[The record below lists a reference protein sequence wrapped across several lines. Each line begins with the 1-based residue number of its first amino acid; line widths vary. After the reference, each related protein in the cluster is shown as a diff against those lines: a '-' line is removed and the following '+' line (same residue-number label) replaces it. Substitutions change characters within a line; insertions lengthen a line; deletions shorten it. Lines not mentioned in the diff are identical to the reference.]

1 MRHPSDVTPPAAKR
15 VASPAMPADLEASVD
30 GYVAAW
36 NEPDPLVRGQLL
48 AAAVTD
54 DFEFTGPTGTFRG
67 RDAVE
72 ALIVALQTRMA
83 GAKVARLGPV
93 DGAAF
98 RWSIVTA
105 DGATLLEGVD
115 EVEAAPDGRLSRV
128 SVAAA
133 TPSG

>member
-1 MRHPSDVTPPAAKR
+1 
-15 VASPAMPADLEASVD
+15 MPTGVEEAVD

-36 NEPDPLVRGQLL
+36 NEPDPVVRTELL

-72 ALIVALQTRMA
+72 GLIVALQSRMA
-83 GAKVARLGPV
+83 GAKVARIGPV
-93 DGAAF
+93 DRGVF
-98 RWSIVTA
+98 RWTIVTA
-105 DGATLLEGVD
+105 AGTTLLEGVD
-115 EVEAAPDGRLSRV
+115 EVQTAADGRLSRI
-128 SVAAA
+128 SVAAG

>member
-1 MRHPSDVTPPAAKR
+1 MT
-15 VASPAMPADLEASVD
+15 ADLEQAVD

-36 NEPDPLVRGQLL
+36 NEPDPMARAQLL

-67 RDAVE
+67 REAVE
-72 ALIVALQTRMA
+72 GLIVALQTRMA

-93 DGAAF
+93 DHGTF

-105 DGATLLEGVD
+105 EGATLLDGVD
-115 EVEAAPDGRLSRV
+115 EVEAAPDGRLARV
-128 SVAAA
+128 SVAAG

>member
-1 MRHPSDVTPPAAKR
+1 MLPTSLVDN
-15 VASPAMPADLEASVD
+15 VAIMPIELEAAVD

-36 NEPDPLVRGQLL
+36 NEPDPLLRAELL
-48 AAAVTD
+48 SAAVTE

-93 DGAAF
+93 HGGVF

-105 DGATLLEGVD
+105 GGTTLLEGID
-115 EVEAAPDGRLSRV
+115 EVETADDGRLSRI
-128 SVAAA
+128 SVAAG

>member
-1 MRHPSDVTPPAAKR
+1 MAAN
-15 VASPAMPADLEASVD
+15 LEQAVD

-36 NEPDPLVRGQLL
+36 NESDPVVRSQLL
-48 AAAVTD
+48 VASVTD

-72 ALIVALQTRMA
+72 GLIVALQTRMA
-83 GAKVARLGPV
+83 GAAVARLGPV
-93 DGAAF
+93 DGTTF
-98 RWSIVTA
+98 RWAIVTA
-105 DGATLLEGVD
+105 GGATLLEGVD
-115 EVEAAPDGRLSRV
+115 EVEAGPDGRLCRI

>member
-1 MRHPSDVTPPAAKR
+1 MA
-15 VASPAMPADLEASVD
+15 ADLEQAVD

-36 NEPDPLVRGQLL
+36 NEADPILRSQLL
-48 AAAVTD
+48 AASVTD

-72 ALIVALQTRMA
+72 GLIVALQTRMA
-83 GAKVARLGPV
+83 GATVARLGPV
-93 DGAAF
+93 DGTTF
-98 RWSIVTA
+98 RWAIVTA
-105 DGATLLEGVD
+105 GGAPLLEGVD
-115 EVEAAPDGRLSRV
+115 EVEAAPDGRLRRI

>member
-1 MRHPSDVTPPAAKR
+1 
-15 VASPAMPADLEASVD
+15 MPANLEEAID

-36 NEPDPLVRGQLL
+36 NEPDPVVRAALL
-48 AAAVTD
+48 EAAVTD

-67 RDAVE
+67 RHAVDG
-72 ALIVALQTRMA
+72 LIVALRTRMA
-83 GAKVARLGPV
+83 GATVARLGPV
-93 DGAAF
+93 DGGTF

-105 DGATLLEGVD
+105 TGAILLEGVD
-115 EVEAAPDGRLSRV
+115 EVETAPDGRLSRI

>member
-1 MRHPSDVTPPAAKR
+1 
-15 VASPAMPADLEASVD
+15 MPLELEEAVD

-36 NEPDPLVRGQLL
+36 NEPDPVVRAALL
-48 AAAVTD
+48 AASVTD
-54 DFEFTGPTGTFRG
+54 EFEFTGPTGTFRG

-72 ALIVALQTRMA
+72 GLVVALQTRMA
-83 GAKVARLGPV
+83 GATVARLGPV
-93 DGAAF
+93 EGGTF

-105 DGATLLEGVD
+105 GGATLLEGID
-115 EVEAAPDGRLSRV
+115 EVEAAPDGRLCRI